1 MPHNATEKEEKEALT
16 PQQVTALEQLLS
28 GGTVTAAAGAAQ
40 IDRSTLHRW
49 LKEDYVFQ
57 ARLNQL
63 KRELVEAVEARL
75 LTIVQK
81 ATQAV
86 ENAVDEGNLVASLAV
101 LKGMGAL
108 SGTPVTPGLEDPEAL
123 RQAAKLAQ
131 EEAQL
136 VEAEQ
141 KNSRLMRK
149 LMVG

>member
-108 SGTPVTPGLEDPEAL
+108 SGMPARPGPEDPAVL
-123 RQAAKLAQ
+123 RDNTELAR
-131 EEAQL
+131 EEAEL
-136 VEAEQ
+136 VKAELKQ
-141 KNSRLMRK
+141 SRLMRR
-149 LMVG
+149 LTVS

>member
-1 MPHNATEKEEKEALT
+1 MPQNGTEKEERETLT
-16 PQQVTALEQLLS
+16 PQQIAALERLLT
-28 GGTVTAAAGAAQ
+28 GETVTAVAEAVKA
-40 IDRSTLHRW
+40 DRSTLHRW

-86 ENAVDEGNLVASLAV
+86 ENSVDEGNLVASLAV

-141 KNSRLMRK
+141 KNSRLMRR
-149 LMVG
+149 LTAG